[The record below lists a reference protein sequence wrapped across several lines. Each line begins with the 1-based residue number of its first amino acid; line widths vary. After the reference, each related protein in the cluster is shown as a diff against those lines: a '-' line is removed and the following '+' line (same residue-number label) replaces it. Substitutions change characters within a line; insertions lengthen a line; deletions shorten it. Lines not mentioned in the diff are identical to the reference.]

1 MFYTILLNIHSILR
15 WIVLVL
21 IIITIV
27 KSLAGWIKNYD
38 YLPLDD
44 RFALFTLI
52 FVHTQLI
59 LGFILYFTSPL
70 VSQGL
75 QDMSAAMKNPVL
87 RFWVVEHLVGM
98 LVSIALITIGR
109 VASKKKLESKTK
121 HRTIFIYFTIGLIVM
136 IAVIPWDRF

>member
-1 MFYTILLNIHSILR
+1 MFYTILLNIHSVLR
-15 WIVLVL
+15 WVVLVI

-27 KSLAGWIKNYD
+27 KSLVGWIKNYD

-70 VSQGL
+70 VSLGL

-109 VASKKKLESKTK
+109 VASKKKSESKTK

-136 IAVIPWDRF
+136 LAVIPWDRF

>member
-70 VSQGL
+70 VSLGL

-109 VASKKKLESKTK
+109 VASKKKSESKTK

-136 IAVIPWDRF
+136 LAVIPWDRF

>member
-1 MFYTILLNIHSILR
+1 
-15 WIVLVL
+15 
-21 IIITIV
+21 
-27 KSLAGWIKNYD
+27 
-38 YLPLDD
+38 LDD

-121 HRTIFIYFTIGLIVM
+121 HRTIFIYFTIGLILM

>member
-70 VSQGL
+70 VSLGL